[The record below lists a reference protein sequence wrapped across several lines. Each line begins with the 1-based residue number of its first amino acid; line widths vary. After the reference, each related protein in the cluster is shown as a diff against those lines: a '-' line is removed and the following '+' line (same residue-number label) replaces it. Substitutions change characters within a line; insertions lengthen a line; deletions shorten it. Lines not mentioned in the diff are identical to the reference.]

1 MSGPISA
8 ISHQLARLSLRR
20 EDARMRARL
29 ARLSEGLVYLGLRH
43 RPEPHDYGDFSRAAA
58 ALKGSLRL
66 PGATIPMGV
75 DLTPWDLDL
84 PSWELEQALHGFFWL
99 DDMAGLGGKQA
110 RARAQGWT
118 LGWLDRFGDGA
129 GPGWTPAA
137 AGKRLARLITHLEF
151 LEQDMPTESLA
162 RLQQALPLH
171 AVFLEASWPEEAAPD
186 RRLAALHGLL
196 VAHLGL
202 RGFEN
207 RAAGTLGKIAGLV
220 SQEVTETG
228 GIAARAPETL
238 LTVFRSLLAIRA
250 LTEAADIAPD
260 PVIDHAIARIAPALR
275 ALRHGDGSLARFHGG
290 GAGAE
295 GLLDLA
301 LAESRVRTRPGR
313 KPVMGFARLHGGRVT
328 VIADCARPPDGPHG
342 HAGTLAFE
350 MSSARCPVIVSH
362 GPELAHL
369 SDLQPLPRGTA
380 AHSTLTLDKVSS
392 ATLPAAARGGKPR
405 AQGGL
410 TGRPKMVTL
419 AQDSDHSGMWIQARH
434 DGYLPGYGLVHER
447 RIFTGAHGSQVLGQ
461 DVLMA
466 PDGNAEKV
474 FAKRIRGATRLG
486 VLVQVHFH
494 LHPDVELDYDREGR
508 SCLLTLPNRELWLFR
523 QEGGEIDFAA
533 SSYMDPTLAEPQPS
547 RQIVLTC
554 RITKPHVELGWWLKR
569 QDVGDAAPPG
579 GSH

>member
-8 ISHQLARLSLRR
+8 ISHQLARFSLRR
-20 EDARMRARL
+20 EDARMRTRL

-58 ALKGSLRL
+58 ALKGMLQL

-84 PSWELEQALHGFFWL
+84 ASWELEQTLHGFFWL
-99 DDMAGLGGKQA
+99 DDMAGLGGKRA
-110 RARAQGWT
+110 RARAQGWS

-151 LEQDMPTESLA
+151 LEPDMPVESLA

-171 AVFLEASWPEEAAPD
+171 AAYLEASWQEETAPE

-196 VAHLGL
+196 VAHLCL

-207 RAAGTLGKIAGLV
+207 RASGTLGMIAGLV
-220 SQEVTETG
+220 SQEVTENG

-250 LTEAADIAPD
+250 LTETTEIAPG
-260 PVIDHAIARIAPALR
+260 PVIDQAIARIAPTLR

-328 VIADCARPPDGPHG
+328 VIVDCARPPDGPHG
-342 HAGTLAFE
+342 HASTLAFE
-350 MSSARCPVIVSH
+350 MSSARCPVIVSR
-362 GPELAHL
+362 GPDMPHLTELGL
-369 SDLQPLPRGTA
+369 LPRSTA

-392 ATLPAAARGGKPR
+392 AALPAAARGGKPR

-419 AQDSDHSGMWIQARH
+419 AQDSDHTGTWIQARH
-434 DGYLPGYGLVHER
+434 DGYLSGYGLVHER
-447 RIFTGAHGSQVLGQ
+447 RIFTGAHGGQVLGQ
-461 DVLMA
+461 DTLMA
-466 PDGNAEKV
+466 PDANAEKI
-474 FAKRIRGATRLG
+474 FSRRIRGATRLG
-486 VLVQVHFH
+486 VLIQVHFH
-494 LHPDVELDYDREGR
+494 LHPDVELTPDRKGH
-508 SCLLTLPNRELWLFR
+508 SCLLTLPNREVWLFQ

-533 SSYMDPTLAEPQPS
+533 STYVDPTLAEPRSS

-554 RITKPHVELGWWLKR
+554 RITRPHVELGWWLKR
-569 QDVGDAAPPG
+569 QDVGNAAPHPG
-579 GSH
+579 GH